1 MYTTVLDI
9 GQLRNS
15 PNFKHILKPGDGKKK
30 ISKQPSETQ
39 VSITIN

>member
-15 PNFKHILKPGDGKKK
+15 PNFNHILKPGDGKKS
-30 ISKQPSETQ
+30 SKRASETQ